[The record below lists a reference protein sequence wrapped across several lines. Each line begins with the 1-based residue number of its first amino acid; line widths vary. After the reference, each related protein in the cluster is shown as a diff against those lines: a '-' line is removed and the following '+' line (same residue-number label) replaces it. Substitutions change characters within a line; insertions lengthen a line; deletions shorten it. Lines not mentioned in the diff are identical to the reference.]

1 MKTRTTCSRCGETKP
16 ADVHTCTPK
25 EVMNQTLKKQDQ
37 PTDPKPIGY
46 LLWETGIG
54 WWEFVEEEPVE
65 YYDYKAVYA
74 QTGKLKPMNG
84 DQILEG
90 FQAAGFT
97 GETFRLRCFT
107 EGVRWAEKYH
117 GIGGKDE

>member
-1 MKTRTTCSRCGETKP
+1 MSKNT
-16 ADVHTCTPK
+16 
-25 EVMNQTLKKQDQ
+25 QKQDQ
-37 PTDPKPIGY
+37 STDLNSK
-46 LLWETGIG
+46 
-54 WWEFVEEEPVE
+54 
-65 YYDYKAVYA
+65 
-74 QTGKLKPMNG
+74 KPMDG

-117 GIGGKDE
+117 GIKAPTHSTRKSGRKRDDL